1 MHIKKYRSILEIL
14 VVSVAAFVFHK
25 LYFVLFNLQDFEDNF
40 QYPLIV
46 LYSFFLVFSIVI
58 VLILLRVK
66 VKNIDSV
73 GNTFLLL
80 TFIKMGIAYVLLLP
94 ILNSSF
100 RFIKVEK
107 LNFFIIFA
115 IFLTIETIVTIRIL
129 NNKQ

>member
-14 VVSVAAFVFHK
+14 VASVVAFVFHK

-40 QYPLIV
+40 QYPLLV
-46 LYSFFLVFSIVI
+46 LYSFFLIFSIVI

-115 IFLTIETIVTIRIL
+115 IFLTIETIVTTRIL

>member
-14 VVSVAAFVFHK
+14 VASVVAFVFHK

-40 QYPLIV
+40 QHPLIV
-46 LYSFFLVFSIVI
+46 LYSFFLIFSIVI

-66 VKNIDSV
+66 FKNIDSV